1 MVDGILLNCHM
12 CRKNIKTIGGG
23 SKILFFGN
31 VPENSILYIQKSS
44 EFPIK
49 ALLVGLSRDLH
60 YSRNYIGKEYNL
72 VLAAGGFWTYGNE
85 C

>member
-1 MVDGILLNCHM
+1 MYKTKCKLQ
-12 CRKNIKTIGGG
+12 KNYNTD
-23 SKILFFGN
+23 

-60 YSRNYIGKEYNL
+60 YSRNHIGKEYNL
-72 VLAAGGFWTYGNE
+72 VLAAGGFWTHGNE